1 MLVAFFPMSFFFSA
15 VYSESLFLA
24 CSVGAFLAARTE
36 RWAWA
41 GVLGALAAATR
52 SIGILVLVPL
62 AWLYATAPRR
72 RRADAL
78 WLALVPLGLGAYL
91 GYLAA
96 HGIDALS
103 PFHAQDQW
111 LRHFAWPWGGVWD
124 GCKAAFDGARQL
136 LSGSRSPVY
145 FKPAGGD
152 PFQVAGQNLMLFAFL
167 VLGLVALVGAF
178 RRLPFAYGL
187 YAGVALLVPLSYPV
201 SAQPLM
207 SLPRFLAVLFPL
219 HLWTAAWAHERGHTT
234 AVLTG
239 GAVLL
244 GLFTAQFAIWSFVA

>member
-1 MLVAFFPMSFFFSA
+1 
-15 VYSESLFLA
+15 
-24 CSVGAFLAARTE
+24 
-36 RWAWA
+36 
-41 GVLGALAAATR
+41 VLGGLAAATR
-52 SIGILVLVPL
+52 SIGILLLVPL
-62 AWLYATAPRR
+62 AWLYVTAPRR
-72 RRADAL
+72 RPVDGV
-78 WLALVPLGLGAYL
+78 WLALVPIGLGAYL
-91 GYLAA
+91 AYLGAS
-96 HGIDALS
+96 GIDALS

-111 LRHFAWPWGGVWD
+111 LRHFAGPWGGVWD
-124 GCKAAFDGARQL
+124 GTKAAFEGARQL

-167 VLGLVALVGAF
+167 VLGLVALVGVF

-187 YAGVALLVPLSYPV
+187 YVAVALLVPLSYPV

-219 HLWTAAWAHERGHTT
+219 HLWAAAWAQERGHLP
-234 AVLTG
+234 ALLAG